1 MNSVPVPDNR
11 RSQLV
16 SQPMVV
22 LAFTQVIIMRKY
34 TPGSRAIKGC
44 NQPNFEVGCGAG
56 REVRITRRVE
66 DEAIQL
72 DRGWE
77 ACIAVQASVI

>member
-1 MNSVPVPDNR
+1 
-11 RSQLV
+11 
-16 SQPMVV
+16 
-22 LAFTQVIIMRKY
+22 MRKY
-34 TPGSRAIKGC
+34 TPGSRAIKGG

-77 ACIAVQASVI
+77 ACTAVQASVI